1 MKDQKILISIILII
15 ISFFLWFLFSE
26 RKHSLENK
34 ETKKR
39 QVNIEIMK
47 TKLKITKNSEDIEIF
62 VNWERNLTWSVDIL
76 KN

>member
-1 MKDQKILISIILII
+1 MKDQKILISVIFII

-26 RKHSLENK
+26 RKHSLDKKDNK
-34 ETKKR
+34 QR

-47 TKLKITKNSEDIEIF
+47 TKLKITKNSEDVEVF
-62 VNWERNLTWSVDIL
+62 VNWEKNLTWSIDIL